1 MFAKL
6 NHLAIVSDHYT
17 LLGMFYRAVFGMRV
31 SGDTARESLAIS
43 VGDGYVG
50 MTLIPRPSGRH
61 AGLDH
66 FGIEVEDLD
75 LVRARVKERYP
86 DVEILK
92 RPSNRPFA
100 SYSTHD
106 PAGNYFDLSQPGHE
120 NRAEVYAEDERTQD
134 RVISHFAIRTV
145 ETERIAEFYTT
156 VFELT
161 PANAPAEDGG
171 WHLTDGRITLII
183 LPWKISLFEGSGVE
197 QPGMDH
203 IGFRVEDIEAFKAD
217 LEDVVV
223 NNPYLAPKAIGPGL
237 EGPVRRKLLARCP
250 HGSLQ
255 LTDPDGI
262 WIDAAEG

>member
-1 MFAKL
+1 MFSRL

-17 LLGMFYRAVFGMRV
+17 LIGMFYRAVFGMRA
-31 SGDTARESLAIS
+31 SGDITREMTAIS

-50 MTLIPRPSGRH
+50 MTLIPRPSGRY

-66 FGIEVEDLD
+66 FGIEVEDFD
-75 LVRARVKERYP
+75 LVRARMQENYP
-86 DVEILK
+86 NIEILK

-106 PAGNYFDLSQPGHE
+106 PAGNYFDLSQQGDE
-120 NRAEVYAEDERTQD
+120 NRAEVYAGGEWTQD
-134 RVISHFAIRTV
+134 RTISHFAIRTV
-145 ETERIAEFYTT
+145 EPERIAEFYTT

-161 PANAPAEDGG
+161 PANAPGEDGG
-171 WHLTDGRITLII
+171 YHLTDGRVTLAV

-203 IGFRVEDIEAFKAD
+203 IGFRVESVKAFKAD
-217 LEDVVV
+217 LEDIVVK
-223 NNPYLAPKAIGPGL
+223 NPYLAPKSIGPGV

-250 HGSLQ
+250 HGSFQ
-255 LTDPDGI
+255 LTDPDGT
-262 WIDAAEG
+262 WIDVAEG